1 MKPIAQIIVLVLG
14 SFAAVFAQTA
24 ASQPESLGDAARA
37 LKSENKSK
45 PAAATFSNESE
56 LLRKP
61 LIPDVTAIGRDNIDE
76 IVKSIDDYR
85 SSHNLQ
91 ETEAAVHEWYSRQ
104 VSLLTN
110 AIQENQRLEGRDHQE
125 ARIGST
131 SDVRPNNHDEYVN
144 LRHIERDSRKAEQ
157 RQIKLNRRL
166 VIRIQQDFTQIR
178 PQMQDKY
185 GMKIDWFTIC
195 EDAGCT
201 Y

>member
-1 MKPIAQIIVLVLG
+1 M
-14 SFAAVFAQTA
+14 
-24 ASQPESLGDAARA
+24 
-37 LKSENKSK
+37 
-45 PAAATFSNESE
+45 
-56 LLRKP
+56 LRKP

-157 RQIKLNRRL
+157 RQIKLNQRL

>member
-45 PAAATFSNESE
+45 PAAAFSNDSE

-61 LIPDVTAIGRDNIDE
+61 LIPDVTAIGLDNVDE
-76 IVKSIDDYR
+76 IMKSIDDYR
-85 SSHNLQ
+85 SSHNLE
-91 ETEAAVHEWYSRQ
+91 ETEAAVHDWYSRQ

-110 AIQENQRLEGRDHQE
+110 AIQENQRIERRDHQE
-125 ARIGST
+125 ARGSNT

-157 RQIKLNRRL
+157 RQIKLNQRL

>member
-45 PAAATFSNESE
+45 PAAAFSNDSE

-61 LIPDVTAIGRDNIDE
+61 LIPDVTAIGLDNVDE
-76 IVKSIDDYR
+76 IMKSIDDYR
-85 SSHNLQ
+85 SSHNLE
-91 ETEAAVHEWYSRQ
+91 ETEAAVHDWYSRQ

-110 AIQENQRLEGRDHQE
+110 AIQENQRIERRDHQE
-125 ARIGST
+125 ARGSNT

-166 VIRIQQDFTQIR
+166 IIRIQQDFTQIR

-185 GMKIDWFTIC
+185 GMKVDWFTIC